1 MSFDRF
7 AAEQAALR
15 GLLDLIEKANQCRVL
30 YERAGMALPEPLQ
43 RFLGVAASNG
53 SPQQAQQPTISI
65 PPLERYPHPGEWE
78 PGWIWIDVASATPTS
93 LVLAL
98 LREANKPLRAPDV
111 AERVNA
117 LIPSIPAGTVFNLGK
132 RLADSLIRRT
142 VDGWEL
148 VALEKAPL
156 LFDGLL
162 WGPAKVFVK
171 SELAAHRREALMHIL
186 NTAPGGLQAAQLTE
200 YAKSCQWIYAPVAKE
215 LIQDDLELLFKQG
228 KVRRRGNSR
237 KWELIQADKEE
248 A

>member
-15 GLLDLIEKANQCRVL
+15 GLLELIEKANQCRVM

-43 RFLGVAASNG
+43 RFLGVAASDG
-53 SPQQAQQPTISI
+53 PTQPGQPTISI
-65 PPLERYPHPGEWE
+65 PPLERYPHPGEWA
-78 PGWIWIDVASATPTS
+78 PGWIWIDIAGATPTS

-98 LREANKPLRAPDV
+98 LREADKPVRAPEV
-111 AERVNA
+111 AEHVTT
-117 LIPSIPAGTVFNLGK
+117 LMPSVPAGTVFNLGK
-132 RLADSLIRRT
+132 RLAGSVIRRT
-142 VDGWEL
+142 RDGWEL
-148 VALEKAPL
+148 TAPEQAPL

-171 SELAAHRREALMHIL
+171 SELASHRREALMHIL
-186 NTAPGGLQAAQLTE
+186 NTAPGGLQASQLTE
-200 YAKSCQWIYAPVAKE
+200 YAKSCQWIYAPVSKE
-215 LIQDDLELLFKQG
+215 LIQDDLELLFNQS

-237 KWELIQADKEE
+237 KWELAQGSKEE